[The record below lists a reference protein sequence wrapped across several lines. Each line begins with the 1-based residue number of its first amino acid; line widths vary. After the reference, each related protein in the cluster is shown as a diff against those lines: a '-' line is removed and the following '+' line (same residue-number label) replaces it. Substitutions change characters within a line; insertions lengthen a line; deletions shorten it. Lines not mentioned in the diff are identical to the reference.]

1 MLILASNRVVKL
13 LGLAVIVAIFFLIPP
28 PKGLS
33 VEAWRLA
40 GIFVAT
46 IVGIIVQAIHEA
58 PLLLIAFAFASLF
71 VVPLKEIAVGFM
83 DNNMWLVVTAV
94 MLSFG
99 FRKSGLARRVG
110 LLLVSSF
117 GKTSLRVAY
126 CLSAMETIL
135 ASSVPSSPARTGG
148 LVYPLAEGFFS
159 AVDHDPNK
167 NPRKVAA
174 FMTIMLYSV
183 AMASGSLYI
192 TGISANPLNAKLAK
206 DVLGINIDW
215 TVWTMGALPSLLGIL
230 IIPWLLYK
238 IYPPEI
244 KSLEALRQSAGNE
257 LQRMGKVTR
266 AEWLSAL
273 TFVTVLSMWATG
285 SKTGIDA
292 TVTAFVGASMMLL
305 FNVIEWKDLAEGK
318 EIWSTLIWFGGILGL
333 SAALTKYK
341 FFTWLAALLKA
352 ALPTAGMPVI
362 VVLIII
368 ALLANLPHYLF
379 ASSLGYVAAFA
390 PLLFSFIAAC
400 DVPKYPAAFL
410 VCYLMITSSSLTHYG
425 NAVGPLLYGKGYV
438 DKKWWWGLGLVTATF
453 HTVVYLTIGL
463 AWWKLI
469 GFWH

>member
-1 MLILASNRVVKL
+1 MGNKRVVKL
-13 LGLAVIVAIFFLIPP
+13 LFLAALVGTVFLIPP

-33 VEAWRLA
+33 VEGWRLA

-46 IVGIIVQAIHEA
+46 IAGIIIQAIHEA
-58 PLLLIAFAFASLF
+58 PLLLIAFAFTSLT

-110 LLLVSSF
+110 LILVSSF

-126 CLSAMETIL
+126 CLSVMETIL

-148 LVYPLAEGFFS
+148 LVFPLAEGFFT
-159 AVDHDPNK
+159 AVDPDPTK

-174 FMTIMLYSV
+174 YMTIMLYSV

-192 TGISANPLNAKLAK
+192 TGISANPLNAKLAH
-206 DVLGINIDW
+206 DVLGITIDW
-215 TVWTMGALPSLLGIL
+215 TTWTLGAMPSLLGIL
-230 IIPWLLYK
+230 VIPWLLYK
-238 IYPPEI
+238 LYPPEI
-244 KSLEALRQSAGNE
+244 KSLEALRQSAGGE
-257 LQRMGKVTR
+257 LARMGKVSR
-266 AEWLSAL
+266 NEWLSGV
-273 TFVTVLSMWATG
+273 TFVTVLTMWATG

-305 FNVIEWKDLAEGK
+305 FDVIEWKDLAEGK
-318 EIWSTLIWFGGILGL
+318 EIWATLIWFGGILGL
-333 SAALTKYK
+333 SAALTKFG

-352 ALPTAGMPVI
+352 ALPTAGLPIIVI
-362 VVLIII
+362 LIII

-438 DKKWWWGLGLVTATF
+438 DKAWWWGLGLVTATF
-453 HTVVYLTIGL
+453 HTIVYLTIGI
-463 AWWKLI
+463 AWWKFI
-469 GFWH
+469 GYWY